1 DRRTDQAPDQGVART
16 GWDREI
22 PGDQVPQD
30 RADQGRQDEDEAGIA
45 GQDLRV
51 DDPLGNRCGDADR
64 DERAGEVEDRRERD
78 GHSRLEGT
86 ARDRGRHRVGGV
98 VKPVGEVERQRR
110 DHHEDEDEH
119 DHLSTARSQAG
130 SGFSS
135 CKPGDTAITR
145 TRDGR
150 IGRVERGVHDRGGMP
165 TDEQIDRRE
174 HALEDW
180 EVLTDA
186 LVGALAQRGLV
197 NVDELRRGI
206 ESIPPA
212 EYERASYYERW
223 LLSIETILTEKG
235 VLAPG
240 ELDRWAA
247 R

>member
-1 DRRTDQAPDQGVART
+1 M
-16 GWDREI
+16 
-22 PGDQVPQD
+22 
-30 RADQGRQDEDEAGIA
+30 
-45 GQDLRV
+45 
-51 DDPLGNRCGDADR
+51 
-64 DERAGEVEDRRERD
+64 
-78 GHSRLEGT
+78 
-86 ARDRGRHRVGGV
+86 
-98 VKPVGEVERQRR
+98 
-110 DHHEDEDEH
+110 
-119 DHLSTARSQAG
+119 
-130 SGFSS
+130 
-135 CKPGDTAITR
+135 
-145 TRDGR
+145 
-150 IGRVERGVHDRGGMP
+150 ERGVHDRGGMP

-223 LLSIETILTEKG
+223 LLSIETILTQKG

-247 R
+247 G